1 MDRQELISQLRALAQ
16 EYLKE
21 RGLDLVDII
30 YRYEG
35 RDLVLRILV
44 DKPEGGISLGE
55 CAYINQEL
63 SRILDEKDMLQARYI
78 LEVSSPGI
86 DWPLR
91 KKEDFLRCLSRKAR
105 FFLREAV
112 NGKIEWEGTI
122 VKVEGESVYVDA
134 AGTAL
139 EIPLSKINKAKQV
152 I

>member
-1 MDRQELISQLRALAQ
+1 MDRQELISQLKALA
-16 EYLKE
+16 EGFLKE

-35 RDLVLRILV
+35 RDLILQLLV

-86 DWPLR
+86 DRPL
-91 KKEDFLRCLSRKAR
+91 KERQDFLRCLNRRAR
-105 FFLREAV
+105 FFLNQAV

-122 VKVEGESVYVDA
+122 VKVGQESVYVDTA
-134 AGTAL
+134 SGTL
-139 EIPLSKINKAKQV
+139 EIPLSGINKAKQV